1 MMRRFFRY
9 VLMALVLLTVM
20 LLSAMT
26 AMRLA
31 IHGRE
36 VAVPKLVGLS
46 QEQAERITSANGL
59 LLDTESRFYSDTVAE
74 GRVVSQLP
82 APGIRVRR
90 GWKMRIAL
98 SLGPQHA
105 IIPDLTGQS
114 PRAAEINVRRRGL
127 DVGVVAVAH
136 IPNTVP
142 DQVLAQSPPANATT
156 VSSPKV
162 NLLVSAPEESQSY
175 VMPSLVGRQLPEA
188 QQALQQAGL
197 RLGAVTTLASPASL
211 PANGAA
217 PPANGAPAD
226 KNAEAPPA
234 KAAPTGRIV
243 RQSPPPGQR
252 VTPGM
257 SVSFEVA
264 R

>member
-1 MMRRFFRY
+1 MWFNRPMRRFFRY

-46 QEQAERITSANGL
+46 MEQAERIASANGL
-59 LLDTESRFYSDTVAE
+59 LLDTESQFYSDSVPE

-82 APGIRVRR
+82 APGIHVRR
-90 GWKMRIAL
+90 GWRMRIAL
-98 SLGPQHA
+98 SLGPQRA
-105 IIPDLTGQS
+105 IIPNLTGQS

-127 DVGVVAVAH
+127 DVGAVAVAH
-136 IPNTVP
+136 IPDAAP

-175 VMPSLVGRQLPEA
+175 VMPNLVGRHLLDA

-197 RLGAVTTLASPASL
+197 RLGAV
-211 PANGAA
+211 AA
-217 PPANGAPAD
+217 TATG
-226 KNAEAPPA
+226 
-234 KAAPTGRIV
+234 PTPGIIV

-252 VTPGM
+252 VTPGTT
-257 SVSFEVA
+257 VSFEVTSTSA
-264 R
+264 QPPSLSPAPTR

>member
-1 MMRRFFRY
+1 MWFNRAMRRFFRY
-9 VLMALVLLTVM
+9 VLMVLVLLTVM

-26 AMRLA
+26 AMRMA

-46 QEQAERITSANGL
+46 MDQAERITAASGL
-59 LLDTESRFYSDTVAE
+59 LLDTESRFYSDTIPE

-82 APGIRVRR
+82 APGTRVRR
-90 GWKMRIAL
+90 GWRMRIAL
-98 SLGPQHA
+98 SLGPQRA

-127 DVGVVAVAH
+127 DVGVVAIAH
-136 IPNTVP
+136 LPNAAP

-162 NLLVSAPEESQSY
+162 NLLVSAPEDSQSY
-175 VMPSLVGRQLPEA
+175 VMPNLVGRHLPDV

-197 RLGAVTTLASPASL
+197 KLGAVTVTAT
-211 PANGAA
+211 ANGGTAA
-217 PPANGAPAD
+217 TVANGGSARTVADGVTPA
-226 KNAEAPPA
+226 
-234 KAAPTGRIV
+234 TIV
-243 RQSPPPGQR
+243 RQSPPAGQR

-257 SVSFEVA
+257 SVSFEVTK
-264 R
+264 